1 MKPAGLQLCLNFASP
16 PVGTYFERMRLP
28 KIIDLQISMNS
39 QSWQH
44 DSENTTSKNCSI
56 VNSTISS
63 DYSYMQLSP
72 SLQSQTI
79 SKDWNLKTSKE
90 KIRRQDIQKPVKL
103 QNTIPLAIHG
113 YRKKNTLKSQPNTG
127 TEAKTCSG
135 FNRSMADRGMHA
147 PRSVAVS
154 TSPNGIL
161 PLVAV

>member
-1 MKPAGLQLCLNFASP
+1 MKPAGLQLCLNFVSP
-16 PVGTYFERMRLP
+16 GVGTYFERMRFH

-39 QSWQH
+39 QLRQH
-44 DSENTTSKNCSI
+44 DLDNTASKNCSI

-63 DYSYMQLSP
+63 DYYDMQLPP

-113 YRKKNTLKSQPNTG
+113 YRKKTHSKVSPTLAQKQ
-127 TEAKTCSG
+127 K
-135 FNRSMADRGMHA
+135 H
-147 PRSVAVS
+147 VAVS
-154 TSPNGIL
+154 TAPWLIGVCML
-161 PLVAV
+161 HEL